1 VQITKRMIVNA
12 AETQLTAEVVRIRS
26 PWQYPLPVAKSKA
39 QEKRGPT
46 SVREYRALAEFRHRL
61 RKFLTFS
68 EEAIQKAGI
77 QPQQYL
83 LMLAIKGL
91 PPGMYPNIT
100 TLAQRLVIEHH
111 SMVELVNRA
120 VARGLLLRTPA
131 TRDRRHVLVTLSPQ
145 GERLLKELARVHR
158 DKLREG
164 APGLARALAAI
175 GRPVTQARQARKK

>member
-1 VQITKRMIVNA
+1 MTS
-12 AETQLTAEVVRIRS
+12 EVVSFAS

-91 PPGMYPNIT
+91 PSGMYPNIT

-120 VARGLLLRTPA
+120 VARGLVLRTPA
-131 TRDRRHVLVTLSPQ
+131 ARDRRHVLVTLSPQ
-145 GERLLKELARVHR
+145 GERLLKDLAKVHR

-164 APGLARALAAI
+164 APALAGALAAI
-175 GRPVTQARQARKK
+175 SKRSGHTRQSSRK